1 MVVSIRDQI
10 KEQLN
15 EIRKEKSKIYYC
27 IELTFDAIEFNK
39 HFNDYKNF
47 WHLLTLSFFGPK
59 EFKNSNSEW
68 YKNLQSEGFYF
79 FTESHKLVQFR
90 VYLEV
95 KKKMDVKE
103 LEVRVEDIAPLLE
116 LEFYENDEYQFN
128 KMFAND
134 VFMVQKSEIQY
145 LGLVNVPD
153 NKEEEEKDLPF

>member
-1 MVVSIRDQI
+1 MIVSVRDQI

-15 EIRKEKSKIYYC
+15 EIRKEKGKIYYS

-59 EFKNSNSEW
+59 EFKKSNSEW
-68 YKNLQSEGFYF
+68 YRSLQSEGFYF
-79 FTESHKLVQFR
+79 FTESYKLVQFR

-103 LEVRVEDIAPLLE
+103 LEVRAQDIAPLLE
-116 LEFYENDEYQFN
+116 LECYENDEYQFD
-128 KMFAND
+128 KMFVND
-134 VFMVQKSEIQY
+134 IFRVQKSEIQY
-145 LGLVNVPD
+145 FGLVNVPEND
-153 NKEEEEKDLPF
+153 EEELPF

>member
-1 MVVSIRDQI
+1 MQVSVRDQI

-27 IELTFDAIEFNK
+27 IELTFYTIKFNEN
-39 HFNDYKNF
+39 FNDYKNF
-47 WHLLTLSFFGPK
+47 WHALTQSFFGPK
-59 EFKNSNSEW
+59 EFKKSNGEW
-68 YKNLQSEGFYF
+68 YSSLQSEGFYF
-79 FTESHKLVQFR
+79 YTESHKLVQFR

-103 LEVRVEDIAPLLE
+103 LEVRVQDIAPLLE
-116 LEFYENDEYQFN
+116 LECYENDEYKFN

-134 VFMVQKSEIQY
+134 IFKIQKSEIQY